1 VITFSNKGLSSLE
14 EAIKSFGHEAKH
26 IKDFAAGMVTSSEA
40 LAERAG
46 EELWTLVKKT
56 LVR

>member
-1 VITFSNKGLSSLE
+1 MVTSSPLGSE
-14 EAIKSFGHEAKH
+14 RLLDSRFGHEAKH

-46 EELWTLVKKT
+46 EELWALVKKK